1 MSKKYLIGI
10 DIGGTN
16 TDIVLIDEFQRIV
29 KAHKTATTSPLEM
42 GVKNGLKVILH
53 DSAVDKSSISGI
65 FVGTTHATNAVVEQK
80 NLYSVGLIR
89 IAGHYPTSL
98 RPCYGWPKEL
108 SKTIFAG
115 YETIDGGFQCD
126 LREISPFSR
135 KKAKEAFLKLLD
147 QGMESLAI
155 IGVFSPLSYKH
166 ELACLDEIRM
176 VAGEDFPIS
185 LSHEIGGIG
194 FIERENATL
203 LNGALKKAMEQ
214 GFRHLDEVKVAC
226 GLNCPLYITQ
236 NDGSLIGLQEAIRNP
251 LLTISS
257 GPTNSFIGAA
267 KLAQVSDAIIVDV
280 GGTTTD
286 VGTIQNGFLR
296 RSMHNANIGGI
307 SLNFRMPDVLSIG
320 IGGGSYVTPKQE
332 GGYKVGPKSCGKD
345 LLSEALSFGGN
356 SLTLTD
362 IASLLG
368 FYDFGNQYPIS
379 FSVSDA
385 NMIMHQITEKIQK
398 GINLMKGK
406 KEHLPVVFVGGGARI
421 GSRTRDDLLEYASV
435 ANAFGAAL
443 AEFSGTI
450 DKVVSLADRTKTV
463 DQLRT
468 EAMELSV
475 KKGADPK
482 HVKVVDVQILPYHYI
497 PGQLARVIVTASG
510 KRISNSR

>member
-16 TDIVLIDEFQRIV
+16 TDTVLIDEYQSIV
-29 KAHKTATTSPLEM
+29 KSYKTATTSPLEN
-42 GVKNGLKVILH
+42 GVRKGLEVILQTAH
-53 DSAVDKSSISGI
+53 PSSILGI
-65 FVGTTHATNAVVEQK
+65 FVGTTHATNAIVEQK

-108 SKTIFAG
+108 ASKVLTG
-115 YETIDGGFQCD
+115 YETIDGGFECD

-155 IGVFSPLSYKH
+155 IGVFSPLSYVH
-166 ELACLDEIRM
+166 ELACLEEIRM
-176 VAGEDFPIS
+176 VAGDDFPIS

-203 LNGALKKAMEQ
+203 LNGALKKAIAE
-214 GFRHLDEVKVAC
+214 GFRHLDEVKTAC

-267 KLAQVSDAIIVDV
+267 RLAQVSDAIIVDV

-286 VGTIQNGFLR
+286 IGAIQNGFLR
-296 RSMHNANIGGI
+296 RSMHNASIGGV

-320 IGGGSYVTPKQE
+320 IGGGSYVTPKRE
-332 GGYKVGPKSCGKD
+332 GGYKVGPESCGKN
-345 LLSEALSFGGN
+345 LLSEALSLGGN

-368 FYDFGNQYPIS
+368 FFNFGKSPIS
-379 FSVSDA
+379 FSFSDA
-385 NMIMHQITEKIQK
+385 KMIMHQINEKIQS
-398 GINLMKGK
+398 GIHLMKGK
-406 KEHLPVVFVGGGARI
+406 KEHLPVVFVGGGAKI
-421 GSRTRDDLLEYASV
+421 ASQTEEDMLEHASV

-450 DKVVSLADRTKTV
+450 DKVVSLADRTTTV
-463 DQLRT
+463 NEIKS

-482 HVKVVDVQILPYHYI
+482 HVKVVDVQIIPYHYI

-510 KRISNSR
+510 KGQRFK